1 MEYYSYPTLTET
13 SLFWNIDKGEWKK
26 CFELLT
32 NILKK
37 FKKHKYFFSKE
48 AYINFYY
55 YRLIERVNKYFST
68 LDKEY
73 KNFF

>member
-1 MEYYSYPTLTET
+1 MKVFFPRIIDNEFKNKSSYLEMEYYSYPTLTET

-37 FKKHKYFFSKE
+37 FKKHKYFFQRKH
-48 AYINFYY
+48 I
-55 YRLIERVNKYFST
+55 
-68 LDKEY
+68 
-73 KNFF
+73 